1 MGTRSMIAIQN
12 PYSKDVRAV
21 YCHWDGYLEHNGSI
35 LQEHYSQ
42 SPKVNNLIALGGLS
56 SLRAELGEKHAFS
69 SLDLPKDEREAHE
82 ATVKNMCTFYARDR
96 GETGQEFKV
105 FPTLAKAAD
114 YFEGSWCQYLYVFK
128 YSKADDY
135 QSGEWHYK
143 KMGER
148 WKKLAPA
155 IRKLKARGVL

>member
-12 PYSKDVRAV
+12 PYSKDIRAV
-21 YCHWDGYLEHNGSI
+21 YCHWDGYLEHNGAI
-35 LQEHYSQ
+35 LQKHYSA
-42 SPKVNNLIALGGLS
+42 SPKVNNLIALGDLS
-56 SLRAELGEKHAFS
+56 SLRAEIGEKHAFS
-69 SLDLPKDEREAHE
+69 QLDLCEADREAYE
-82 ATVKNMCTFYARDR
+82 AQHGNSCTFYGRDR
-96 GETGQEFKV
+96 GEDAPFKV
-105 FPTLAKAAD
+105 FPTLKKAEA
-114 YFEGSWCQYLYVFK
+114 YFEGSWCEYLYVFK

-155 IRKLKARGVL
+155 IRKLDPKECAE

>member
-1 MGTRSMIAIQN
+1 MIAIQN

-35 LQEHYSQ
+35 LNKHYSN
-42 SPKVNNLIALGGLS
+42 SAKVNNLIALGGLS
-56 SLRAELGEKHAFS
+56 SLRPTIGDKHLFS
-69 SLDLPKDEREAHE
+69 SMELPKDERAAHE
-82 ATVKNMCTFYARDR
+82 EAVKDMCTFYGRDR

-105 FPTLAKAAD
+105 FPTLKKAED
-114 YFEGSWCQYLYVFK
+114 YYEGSWCEYLYLFK

-135 QSGEWHYK
+135 QSGEWHFK
-143 KMGER
+143 KIGGR

-155 IRKLKARGVL
+155 LKKLNPKECA

>member
-21 YCHWDGYLEHNGSI
+21 YCHWDGYLEHNGS
-35 LQEHYSQ
+35 LLHKHYSN
-42 SPKVNNLIALGGLS
+42 SSKVNNLIALGGLS
-56 SLRAELGEKHAFS
+56 SLRPEIGEKHEFS
-69 SLDLPKDEREAHE
+69 RLDSTLPEAEYE
-82 ATVKNMCTFYARDR
+82 ALYGNMCTFYGRDR

-105 FPTLAKAAD
+105 FPTLAKASE
-114 YFEGSWCQYLYVFK
+114 YFEGSWCEYLYVFK

-135 QSGEWHYK
+135 QSGEWHFK
-143 KMGER
+143 QMGGR

-155 IRKLKARGVL
+155 LAKLKAEECA

>member
-21 YCHWDGYLEHNGSI
+21 YCHWDGYLEHNGSL
-35 LQEHYSQ
+35 LQKHYSN
-42 SPKVNNLIALGGLS
+42 SAKVNNLIALGGMS
-56 SLRAELGEKHAFS
+56 SLRPEIGEKHEFS
-69 SLDLPKDEREAHE
+69 RLDSTLPEAEYE
-82 ATVKNMCTFYARDR
+82 ALYGNMCTFYGRDR

-105 FPTLAKAAD
+105 FPTLAKAQD
-114 YFEGSWCQYLYVFK
+114 YFEGSWCEYLYVFK
-128 YSKADDY
+128 YKKSDDY

-143 KMGER
+143 KIGGR

-155 IRKLKARGVL
+155 LAKLKAEECA

>member
-1 MGTRSMIAIQN
+1 MGPRSMIAIQN

-114 YFEGSWCQYLYVFK
+114 YFEGSWCEYLYVFK

>member
-21 YCHWDGYLEHNGSI
+21 YCHWDGYLEHNGS
-35 LQEHYSQ
+35 LLHKHYSN
-42 SPKVNNLIALGGLS
+42 SSKVNNLIALGDIS
-56 SLRAELGEKHAFS
+56 SLRPEIGEKHAFS
-69 SLDLPKDEREAHE
+69 RLETPMDEE
-82 ATVKNMCTFYARDR
+82 VYDKLYGNMTTFYTRDR
-96 GETGQEFKV
+96 GEDAPFQV
-105 FPTLAKAAD
+105 FPTLAEACD
-114 YFEGSWCQYLYVFK
+114 HYTWSEYFYCFK

-143 KMGER
+143 TAGGR

-155 IRKLKARGVL
+155 IKKLDPKECAE

>member
-35 LQEHYSQ
+35 LNKHYST
-42 SPKVNNLIALGGLS
+42 SSKVNNLIALGGLS
-56 SLRAELGEKHAFS
+56 SLRPEIGEKHAFS
-69 SLDLPKDEREAHE
+69 QFEVPKDEQEAFKE
-82 ATVKNMCTFYARDR
+82 ATENMCTFYGRDR

-105 FPTLAKAAD
+105 FPTLKKAED
-114 YFEGSWCQYLYVFK
+114 YFEGSWCEYLYVFK
-128 YSKADDY
+128 YKKSDDY

-155 IRKLKARGVL
+155 LAKLKAEDCA

>member
-35 LQEHYSQ
+35 LQKHYGS
-42 SPKVNNLIALGGLS
+42 SAKVNNLIALGDLS
-56 SLRAELGEKHAFS
+56 SLRPELGVKHAFS
-69 SLDLPKDEREAHE
+69 TYDLTKDEQEAYEKEHG
-82 ATVKNMCTFYARDR
+82 NSCTFYGRDR
-96 GETGQEFKV
+96 GETGVDFKV
-105 FPTLAKAAD
+105 FDTLAEAEDHYTWSD
-114 YFEGSWCQYLYVFK
+114 YYYCFK
-128 YSKADDY
+128 YAKNDDY

-143 KMGER
+143 KAGER

-155 IRKLKARGVL
+155 IRKLNPEECA